1 MTTTGLY
8 DLAVQV
14 NDIGTACSLM
24 QIIDILRDDGDLE
37 YILKLVKSFVRGVW
51 LNGENAF
58 STFVVKFENPRRVAL
73 PSIRGRYKRNGLTLP
88 QTTRSAKGIEPA
100 LRAYASTREYYDVSI
115 SHLVVPSTL
124 KMSCVRQ
131 E

>member
-1 MTTTGLY
+1 M
-8 DLAVQV
+8 
-14 NDIGTACSLM
+14 
-24 QIIDILRDDGDLE
+24 
-37 YILKLVKSFVRGVW
+37 RGVW

-58 STFVVKFENPRRVAL
+58 STLVVKLENSRRVAL